1 MSKITF
7 KLETDFDLE
16 LDFVLIGISS
26 SLRDYRLCHFVNKH
40 TNLQLTHGKEDYID
54 HKGIPKEKPR
64 NEMDYHIIFEQK
76 RGKPATTQHFT
87 TFRHVHASYD
97 YEYYLINNRSE
108 EGGLLIPEAPNFDFF
123 VLIKHFID
131 DDDLKILIEGLKS
144 ITDVLLVKEIDPI
157 ILKSKENLIF

>member
-26 SLRDYRLCHFVNKH
+26 TLRDYRLCHFVNKH
-40 TNLQLTHGKEDYID
+40 TNLQFTHGKEDYID

-64 NEMDYHIIFEQK
+64 NEMDYHIVYEQK
-76 RGKPATTQHFT
+76 RGKPSVKQHFS
-87 TFRHVHASYD
+87 TFRYAQSTYD
-97 YEYYLINNRSE
+97 HEYYLISNRGE
-108 EGGLLIPEAPNFDFF
+108 EGGLLIPEAANFDYFI
-123 VLIKHFID
+123 LIKHFID
-131 DDDLKILIEGLKS
+131 DDDLKTLIDSLKS
-144 ITDVLLVKEIDPI
+144 IVDILLVKEIDPI